1 MRAMVHRGPYRVRV
15 EEKDRPLLLAADRVD
30 TVESGLRSFVS
41 RRPDNPVA
49 ETGVR
54 SELTHGGLTS
64 RLGRGRRCPGPE
76 APRPAPMNLHPPT
89 PNERA
94 TT

>member
-1 MRAMVHRGPYRVRV
+1 V

-64 RLGRGRRCPGPE
+64 RLGRGRADVGHHLADPGPH
-76 APRPAPMNLHPPT
+76 R
-89 PNERA
+89 
-94 TT
+94 